1 LAGHAKGGEKM
12 VLASI
17 KGRGKNG
24 VGSHN
29 GLFWEQALSIKEGE
43 ILRFLPPHLSSPRKG
58 ERE

>member
-1 LAGHAKGGEKM
+1 M

-29 GLFWEQALSIKEGE
+29 GLFGEQALHIEGGGDIE
-43 ILRFLPPHLSSPRKG
+43 IFPPPIFPVFIPVI
-58 ERE
+58 